1 MPHLEKEVWQAFKED
16 DFVLVGVDLK
26 ESNEKVQK
34 FIEETGVSYPIAI
47 DTDGSVF
54 EKFTIPKAG
63 VTRNIVLDR
72 NGKIIFL
79 TRLFDEKE
87 FKEMIAVIERE
98 LNR

>member
-26 ESNEKVQK
+26 ESPEKVQK

-47 DTDGSVF
+47 DRDGSVF